1 MSETAIAPAGIAS
14 LSEEYLAAW
23 EALDPD
29 RIISLHTD
37 DTRFQVHAGTTQ
49 FAEGSDDVRQAFA
62 DLFEQWP
69 GFGFETHRLLLA
81 DSHWVLDWTLTAD
94 GGVRLGC
101 LDVVEVCSEGKVA
114 RKDTYV
120 DVADLNALLE
130 GLS

>member
-1 MSETAIAPAGIAS
+1 MSEATITPVDIES

-29 RIISLHTD
+29 RIIALHSE

-49 FAEGSDDVRQAFA
+49 YAEGSEDVRQAFA

-69 GFGFETHRLLLA
+69 GFGFETQRLLLA

-101 LDVVEVCSEGKVA
+101 LDVVEVCSEGRVA

-130 GLS
+130 RL